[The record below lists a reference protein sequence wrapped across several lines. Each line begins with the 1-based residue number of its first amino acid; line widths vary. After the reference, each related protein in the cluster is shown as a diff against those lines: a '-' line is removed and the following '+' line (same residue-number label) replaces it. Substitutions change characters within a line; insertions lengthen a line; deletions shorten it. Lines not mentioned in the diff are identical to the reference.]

1 MHNSTSSMS
10 RNRFTQALLAAMALF
25 CAPLAIA
32 SAHPTDGVICGSQ
45 ALLNTVSASESAQGL
60 LVIEDRL
67 YSMSLAGSI
76 QVYNLY
82 YPDLPFL
89 NGEFSYETEGLFLD
103 FAVKDDYVYIVDN
116 SEGIHIVD
124 FSNIFSPQLVTT
136 YREGSISKFVEIEDE
151 LMYVIDV
158 GDDLQIVDISDPEDP
173 QLISE
178 FDLAS
183 MKGFDI
189 QDGIAY
195 IANYHGGLRSYDV
208 RDPLNLVYLDYVDG
222 PQDPWDLTVEGQ
234 FAYIA
239 NGREGVAAYDISDPS
254 NMVLVS
260 NLGNSGDDNEGELG
274 FVYHVSVSGNYV
286 YASGLS
292 NGFNILDYTDPA
304 NPIRLSN
311 HAALNGADSSI
322 VIDNLAYVSG
332 WNDTLSVYD
341 VSNPTLFPVITR
353 FDPLGSNR
361 KVSIYGDT
369 AFLATGGW
377 GVQSFDI
384 SNPATPIQ
392 TGSFFTP
399 NEAEQVVVRDGY
411 AYIAD
416 GRQYF
421 EIYDITDLDNPEHV
435 SSVEVIG
442 YCKRVSIDGNYAYI
456 AGTAGLNVVDIRDPH
471 HPVWMAF
478 FDTDSELTSV
488 QAIDD
493 TVFATTFRDGFFIFR
508 LTHEAQPYVVGST
521 PLSALATGLAI
532 MGDKALISGW
542 YSGLHVIDIQD
553 LSSPTVMASFPV
565 DDDITSRDM
574 HVVGD
579 RAFVAQHS
587 HGLGVYDISDLTDI
601 SEIGRFRSHHYGLY
615 VSATSEIAFLSDDYG
630 SVYILDVTESCGAC
644 PADLNDDRVL
654 NFFDVTIFI
663 EGFATQ
669 SDDAD
674 FNGDGLLNFFDVSSF
689 LETYLAGCP

>member
-1 MHNSTSSMS
+1 MLP
-10 RNRFTQALLAAMALF
+10 ALLGVMAAF
-25 CAPLAIA
+25 FAPFAAA
-32 SAHPTDGVICGSQ
+32 STHPTDGVICGSQ

-60 LVIEDRL
+60 LVFEDRL

-82 YPDLPFL
+82 YPELPFL
-89 NGEFSYETEGLFLD
+89 NGTFSYETEGLFLD
-103 FAVKDDYVYIVDN
+103 FAVKDDYVYIVDS
-116 SEGIHIVD
+116 SEGVHIVD
-124 FSNIFSPQLVTT
+124 FSNIFSPKLVTT
-136 YREGSISKFVEIEDE
+136 YREGSIGKFVEIENE

-158 GDDLQIVDISDPEDP
+158 GDDLQIVDITEPKDP

-208 RDPLNLVYLDYVDG
+208 RDPLNLGYLGYVDG
-222 PQDPWDLTVEGQ
+222 PHDPWGLTVEGQ

-254 NMVLVS
+254 NMVLDS

-286 YASGLS
+286 YTSGLS
-292 NGFNILDYTDPA
+292 NGLNILDYTDPA
-304 NPIRLSN
+304 KPIRLSN
-311 HAALNGADSSI
+311 HSALNGADSSI

-341 VSNPTLFPVITR
+341 VSNPSRFPVITR

-384 SNPATPIQ
+384 SDPTTPVQ
-392 TGSFFTP
+392 TGSFITP
-399 NEAEQVVVRDGY
+399 NEAEQVIVQDQFAFV
-411 AYIAD
+411 AD
-416 GRQYF
+416 GRQYL
-421 EIYDITDLDNPEHV
+421 EVYDISDLDNPDHV
-435 SSVEVIG
+435 SSVEVFG
-442 YCKRVSIDGNYAYI
+442 NCKRVSIDGNYAYI
-456 AGTAGLNVVDIRDPH
+456 AGTGGLNVVDISNPRN
-471 HPVWMAF
+471 PVWMSF
-478 FDTDSELTSV
+478 FDTDSELTSAL
-488 QAIDD
+488 AIDG
-493 TVFATTFRDGFFIFR
+493 TVYATTFQDGFFVFR
-508 LTHEAQPYVVGST
+508 LTHEAQPYVVGRT

-532 MGDKALISGW
+532 IDDRALISGW

-553 LSSPTVMASFPV
+553 KSSPTVMANFPV
-565 DDDITSRDM
+565 EEDIISRDM

-579 RAFVAQHS
+579 RAFVAQYQ

-601 SEIGRFRSHHYGLY
+601 SEIGRYRSHDYGRY
-615 VSATSEIAFLSDDYG
+615 ISATSEIAFLSDDHG
-630 SVYILDVTESCGAC
+630 SIYILDVTETCGEC
-644 PADLNDDRVL
+644 LADLNNDRVL

-663 EGFATQ
+663 EGFT
-669 SDDAD
+669 SKSVIAD
-674 FNGDGLLNFFDVSSF
+674 FNGDGLYNFFDVSSF
-689 LETYLAGCP
+689 LSAYMLGCP